1 MRTLDLAAK
10 IRICGYLWHATSM
23 ASRDGDG
30 WIECTCGSKHWGK
43 FGAAG
48 LLL

>member
-1 MRTLDLAAK
+1 MAA
-10 IRICGYLWHATSM
+10 
-23 ASRDGDG
+23 RDGDG

-48 LLL
+48 LLIFRDGAILSTAPRTVGS